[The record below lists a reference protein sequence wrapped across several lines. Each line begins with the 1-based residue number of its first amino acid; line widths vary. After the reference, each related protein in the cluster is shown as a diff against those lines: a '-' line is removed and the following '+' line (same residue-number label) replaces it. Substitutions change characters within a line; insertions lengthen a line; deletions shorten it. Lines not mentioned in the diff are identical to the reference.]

1 MKLGMNVVLAWVIR
15 ILALAAV
22 AMMIVSFTRPWWI
35 GRFGASEAINIYGWG
50 LRHNLG
56 SFLSGYVAG
65 DVTPARQVA
74 LAWGYAGISGIVALL
89 GAWVRKWWG
98 SLLLLVAGLGLIAYA
113 YTTVNVVLSKR
124 LANFSISLEG
134 VSVVGEGIII
144 NAAQQPGHEMA
155 YIAGGMLVAL
165 AVVKAAAAFF
175 TRKKPLKSCLQ
186 ID

>member
-1 MKLGMNVVLAWVIR
+1 LPKPWSRGQSSPAPNRQASKRGRENDKLPAPSLR
-15 ILALAAV
+15 I
-22 AMMIVSFTRPWWI
+22 I
-35 GRFGASEAINIYGWG
+35 
-50 LRHNLG
+50 
-56 SFLSGYVAG
+56 FLFEEKQ
-65 DVTPARQVA
+65 DVTPTWQVA

-113 YTTVNVVLSKR
+113 YTTVNVVISNR